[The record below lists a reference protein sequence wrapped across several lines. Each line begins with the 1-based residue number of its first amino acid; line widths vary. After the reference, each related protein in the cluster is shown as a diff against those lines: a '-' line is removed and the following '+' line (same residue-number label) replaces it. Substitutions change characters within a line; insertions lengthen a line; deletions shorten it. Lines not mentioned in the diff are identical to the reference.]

1 MAVSVNVNSKVCA
14 TCRWWE
20 GPRELGTYK
29 RDNKGNVIP
38 ISINAEGQKQH
49 KCLAGTNPTKGSFAL
64 SRCNKWSKWEKL

>member
-1 MAVSVNVNSKVCA
+1 VAMAVSVNVNSKVCA

-38 ISINAEGQKQH
+38 ISIKLKARNSINVLQVLILLKA
-49 KCLAGTNPTKGSFAL
+49 AL
-64 SRCNKWSKWEKL
+64 P